1 MFCGSI
7 IKCRLT
13 HNQKHTFSSVMSIF
27 GKDIAEKFIQM
38 LTFFN
43 ANEPQILKSLTAT
56 DSIFI
61 SILLEIKKYHP
72 WYLKFKNSAIF
83 TSSISPANK
92 LFWNLGMAVFTVF
105 IEKLKTLPQKSLES
119 SKNVLKAMKAIEE
132 NIKDF
137 KVKLDEGLR
146 IMDKIEK
153 TKFTIRKK
161 RKKLKDSKNFINTV
175 KVKKFKQIDLMPGIY
190 ATSCMICYR
199 TCHINCSLSDNADKK
214 RCCAMDIKTGKCKKC
229 DNHCDRN
236 VTKTYHIY
244 LDIMKKIKLENMII

>member
-13 HNQKHTFSSVMSIF
+13 HNQKYIFSSVMSLF
-27 GKDIAEKFIQM
+27 GKDIAENFIPM
-38 LTFFN
+38 LTFC
-43 ANEPQILKSLTAT
+43 EPQILKSLTAT

-92 LFWNLGMAVFTVF
+92 LFWNLGIAVFTVF

-119 SKNVLKAMKAIEE
+119 STNVLKARKAIEE

-146 IMDKIEK
+146 IMYKIEK
-153 TKFTIRKK
+153 TKEQIE
-161 RKKLKDSKNFINTV
+161 KNEKN
-175 KVKKFKQIDLMPGIY
+175 
-190 ATSCMICYR
+190 
-199 TCHINCSLSDNADKK
+199 
-214 RCCAMDIKTGKCKKC
+214 
-229 DNHCDRN
+229 
-236 VTKTYHIY
+236 
-244 LDIMKKIKLENMII
+244 

>member
-13 HNQKHTFSSVMSIF
+13 HNQKYIFSSVMSIF

-38 LTFFN
+38 LTFFK

-92 LFWNLGMAVFTVF
+92 LFWNLGIAVFTVF

-119 SKNVLKAMKAIEE
+119 STNVLKARKAIEE

-146 IMDKIEK
+146 IMYKIEK
-153 TKFTIRKK
+153 TKEQIE
-161 RKKLKDSKNFINTV
+161 KNEKN
-175 KVKKFKQIDLMPGIY
+175 
-190 ATSCMICYR
+190 
-199 TCHINCSLSDNADKK
+199 
-214 RCCAMDIKTGKCKKC
+214 
-229 DNHCDRN
+229 
-236 VTKTYHIY
+236 
-244 LDIMKKIKLENMII
+244 